1 MMATTRANE
10 RQGSVSQLGIPT
22 IDLKGIH
29 SNSVFRTEIVEQIR
43 DACEKWG
50 FFQVQNGIPVE
61 ILDGMLHGIR
71 EFHEQDSDLKK
82 QLCSKDAGNKE
93 QYMSNNR
100 FFKSSQGNSRD
111 TFVCYM
117 APDPTKPADE
127 LPSVCR
133 DIVNEYSKLVKDL
146 GFTLFELLSEALGLN
161 PNQLKDA
168 YMDCAEGLSIMG
180 HYYPSCPE
188 TKLTMGTNKHT
199 DGSFITVLLQ
209 DQVGGLQVLYE
220 NQWIDVPPTHGALV
234 VNVGDL
240 LQLISNDKFVSVN
253 HRVLA
258 QSVGPRVSVPTF
270 FRPHAENPKFYG
282 PIKELLS
289 EENPQIYRETSV
301 KDYLKYYLS
310 ELVKG
315 NSALEHFKL

>member
-1 MMATTRANE
+1 MMATTRADG
-10 RQGSVSQLGIPT
+10 QGSVSQLSIPT

-29 SNSVFRTEIVEQIR
+29 NNSVLRTEIVEQIR

-50 FFQVQNGIPVE
+50 FFQVQNGIPAE
-61 ILDGMLHGIR
+61 ILDRMLHGIR

-82 QLCSKDAGNKE
+82 ELCSKDAGNKE

-133 DIVNEYSKLVKDL
+133 DIVNEYSKLVMDL

-180 HYYPSCPE
+180 HYYPPCPE
-188 TKLTMGTNKHT
+188 TKLTMGTGKHT

-240 LQLISNDKFVSVN
+240 LQLISNDKFISVN

-270 FRPHAENPKFYG
+270 FRPHAENPKVYG